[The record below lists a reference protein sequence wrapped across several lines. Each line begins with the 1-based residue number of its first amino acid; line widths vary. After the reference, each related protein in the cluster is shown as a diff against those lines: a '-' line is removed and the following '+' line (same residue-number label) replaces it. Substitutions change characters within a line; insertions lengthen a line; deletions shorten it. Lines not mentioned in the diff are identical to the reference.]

1 MLENLGSLGA
11 GVRILS
17 SDVLLVEVWKVHG
30 HNVSW
35 SADSLS
41 CGSCAGTQLAPT
53 WIGFG
58 FVTLGNEPGEG
69 KVGLAFKLQKVL
81 TKQVSK
87 NS

>member
-58 FVTLGNEPGEG
+58 FVTLGNEPGEVESRLSIQVT
-69 KVGLAFKLQKVL
+69 KFKGSYKT
-81 TKQVSK
+81 TK
-87 NS
+87 